1 MVCVLTGRA
10 IHTGI
15 LIAAAITGLQYS
27 DKGFNFMIDRVVSHQ
42 DSVLANLSHLTTPH
56 RRALIEIKANEDARL
71 AIREAFGQLLEYA
84 YFDPADRD
92 NGDQLY
98 IVGQGPMTPEAED
111 FLSHISSRFGLN
123 VT

>member
-1 MVCVLTGRA
+1 MEKEFGKA
-10 IHTGI
+10 
-15 LIAAAITGLQYS
+15 
-27 DKGFNFMIDRVVSHQ
+27 
-42 DSVLANLSHLTTPH
+42 SVKAESNYRDLKLTTPH

>member
-1 MVCVLTGRA
+1 
-10 IHTGI
+10 
-15 LIAAAITGLQYS
+15 
-27 DKGFNFMIDRVVSHQ
+27 MIDRVVSHQ

-123 VT
+123 VTYVQYKVGGNQLKFPIEAKSA